1 MVTDTMMRDDRNRPV
16 PLLLLPKRLLVVRT
30 ERRGTTGAVSEATV
44 VTVVTEVT
52 EAGEPDSLSTWNAC
66 SIELTSSDLV
76 GTTGEVA
83 KLRTLE

>member
-30 ERRGTTGAVSEATV
+30 ERRGTTGAVSEAI
-44 VTVVTEVT
+44 VVTEVT